1 MYRRGGANLDHLM
14 LTEASLSFLGL
25 GIQSPGASWG
35 NMIQSSLSVWR
46 LHPHLIF
53 MPCLT
58 LAVVVFGFNFLGDGI
73 NDALNPRQIKR

>member
-25 GIQSPGASWG
+25 GIQSPGTSWG

-53 MPCLT
+53 MPGLT